1 MARFSPNGEQQ
12 PPISREDGRSSAED
26 MVYPTGLKLAL
37 LLMSIFVGM
46 FLVSLDRLIVSTAIP
61 QITNE
66 FNSAKDIGWYGTAY
80 LLTNCAFQLVFGKI
94 YTVFNV
100 KPIFLISI
108 VLFEAGS
115 ALCGAA
121 PNSVTFILGRAIAGL
136 GGGGILSG
144 VIVVIVYAVPL
155 HKRPKYQGIFGAVF
169 AISSVT
175 GPLVGGAFTTNVT
188 WRWCFYINLPLGGVV
203 LVLVSL
209 LLQVPD
215 RPGLRIPLKD
225 KLRQLNIL
233 GLLALLPGV
242 ICLCLALQWGGTTYT
257 WSEARIIAL
266 LVLAFVLLIVFFLI
280 QIWKPEQA
288 ILPPRIFAQRSI
300 ASGFCTSSCLGAHMN
315 LFVYYLPIWFQA
327 IKGVSA
333 VDSGIHLLPML
344 IPVVAASIIT
354 GQLVSLIGFYT
365 PFMIFGVCLTAI
377 GTGLLTTLGI
387 NTSEGKW
394 IGFQIIYGFGIGCCS
409 QAPNL
414 AAQTVLARKDV
425 AIGASLMFFGQ
436 QLFGSVFASVGQ
448 NVLFN
453 QLAHRLADIPGIS
466 PRLIQSTGA
475 TEFLN
480 RVPAEDLVMAREAY
494 KDSLRTCFQV
504 GVIMACLSVLG
515 AFGMEW
521 CSVKQNLPSKERDGQ
536 QASEEGKPSRGLK
549 ETLGVKMWRT

>member
-144 VIVVIVYAVPL
+144 V
-155 HKRPKYQGIFGAVF
+155 
-169 AISSVT
+169 
-175 GPLVGGAFTTNVT
+175 
-188 WRWCFYINLPLGGVV
+188 
-203 LVLVSL
+203 
-209 LLQVPD
+209 
-215 RPGLRIPLKD
+215 
-225 KLRQLNIL
+225 
-233 GLLALLPGV
+233 
-242 ICLCLALQWGGTTYT
+242 

-315 LFVYYLPIWFQA
+315 LFGKPTTLNEEHDTILTPEMPVYYLPIWFQA

-494 KDSLRTCFQV
+494 NDSLRTCFQV

-536 QASEEGKPSRGLK
+536 QASEEGKCDGTLGGK
-549 ETLGVKMWRT
+549 ETPQDVVTHSATLNGGKDRAED